1 MTGDYDR
8 EIRDLDHRVDSLES
22 DLQSLSDKFGYTGHL
37 DDELRDIR
45 SDISSAE
52 SKIEEL
58 DGDLQDHIR
67 ETGRAVKRLIG
78 QVQLLE
84 GHLQASGGARLADL
98 DAFTAE
104 QRKLAAAV
112 ERGRHA
118 RSVLLTA
125 YERTM
130 HQKRVQRFETGVAQ
144 HREHRAKVIA
154 VVGKLAGPGGSRGRE
169 QAVSELG
176 KLVTQERRLRQEL
189 DQQSGHAE
197 EADNALAADAKARA
211 EKQGVIAAGEKAEKK
226 LVLALRSRLAD
237 AVSARFLMPSWFV
250 TVLGSV
256 PPAAGTQKWLD
267 TATHVLLYRL
277 TYNITDPVVALGDKP
292 ADRAGRR
299 AEWYGQ
305 LAEDLRRW

>member
-8 EIRDLDHRVDSLES
+8 EIRDLDNRVDSLES

-45 SDISSAE
+45 NDISSAD

-58 DGDLQDHIR
+58 DDDLQDHIGK
-67 ETGRAVKRLIG
+67 TGRAVKRLIG

-84 GHLQASGGARLADL
+84 GHLLASGGAQLADL
-98 DAFTAE
+98 DTFTAE
-104 QRKLAAAV
+104 QRQQAAAI

-125 YERTM
+125 HERNM
-130 HQKRVQRFETGVAQ
+130 HQQRVRRFETSATQ
-144 HREHRAKVIA
+144 HREHQATVIA
-154 VVGKLAGPGGSRGRE
+154 TAGKLTGTAGSRDRE
-169 QAVSELG
+169 QAVTELE

-189 DQQSGHAE
+189 DQQADRAE

-226 LVLALRSRLAD
+226 LVLALRSRLSD

-256 PPAAGTQKWLD
+256 PPAVGTQKWLD

-305 LAEDLRRW
+305 LAKDLRRW